1 MSYISGFGRGLNA
14 IGRVRLRSVAFDA
27 RGMILHEPLCAG
39 LGKPLRTGA
48 SEGAF
53 EALFHDVLRD
63 VAADVLRDVAARF
76 FGFTHGKAHVLGQVA
91 RRILRCGNEWSLRR
105 AYSVLIR
112 RIRPSCIRLRGV
124 HFR

>member
-63 VAADVLRDVAARF
+63 VAARF